1 VKYADSFRDQ
11 EVITTSGAT
20 TYSPWY
26 DVSWANELYCFITN
40 VESGSATSEK
50 VDVTIERASG
60 FETDVPVTVVTFT
73 QLAGSGTEEKYASW
87 MYDNAAPG
95 AENKIGMRIRFKY
108 VSSGTYTA
116 TETCTV
122 TVHAKRN

>member
-1 VKYADSFRDQ
+1 MKYADSFRHQ
-11 EVITTSGAT
+11 EVITVSGAT

-40 VESGSATSEK
+40 VETGSATSEK
-50 VDVTIERASG
+50 IDVTIIRASG

-73 QLAGSGTEEKYASW
+73 QLAAAGTEEKYAVNDDSS
-87 MYDNAAPG
+87 AQG
-95 AENKIGMRIRFKY
+95 AENKIGMRIRFKF

-122 TVHAKRN
+122 NVHAKRN